1 MGIRERLSGNE
12 ASATAMKQIN
22 PDVVAAFPITPSTE
36 IPQYFSTFV
45 SNGQVDTEFVA
56 VESEHS
62 AMSACIGAEA
72 AGARAMTATS
82 ANGLSLMW
90 EMIYIA
96 SSLRLPIVMSLV
108 NRAVSGPLN
117 IHNDHSDAMG
127 VRDSGWIQLF
137 SENNQEAYD
146 NLIMAHR
153 IAENKDVLLPLMV
166 CQDGFI
172 TSHSIENIELVEDDK
187 VKEFVGEYKPEHYL
201 LNDKEPIAVGPLDL
215 QAYLFEHK
223 RQQAEA
229 MKNAKKVIL
238 DVAKDFEKLTGRK
251 YGLFE
256 EYRLDDAEIAI
267 VCMNSTA
274 GTAKYT
280 IDRLRE
286 KGIKAGLLKVRV
298 FRPFPGEEIAEALKY
313 IPAPVEEFV
322 PEETVQ
328 EVKAKAKEEAVQKAE
343 VKEPAKVNPILATEP
358 ATKKEVK
365 ADKAEKVEKV
375 ETNKK
380 EAVSPVENK
389 VGQTVALK
397 PDVKIAKEEPV
408 LDTQYVEQTRFD
420 VKPSLWQRFK
430 NSKIIRT
437 ISYIMKIKVVLE
449 FPALP
454 EGRGENR

>member
-12 ASATAMKQIN
+12 AAAIAMKQIN

-96 SSLRLPIVMSLV
+96 SSLRLPIVLSLV

-127 VRDSGWIQLF
+127 VRDAGWIMLF

-146 NLIMAHR
+146 NLLMAHR
-153 IAENKDVLLPLMV
+153 IAEHKDVLLPLMV

-172 TSHSIENIELVEDDK
+172 TSHSIENIELLEDDK
-187 VKEFVGEYKPEHYL
+187 VKAFVGEYHPEHYL
-201 LNDKEPIAVGPLDL
+201 LNDKEPIAIGPLDL

-223 RQQAEA
+223 AQQGNA
-229 MKNAKKVIL
+229 MKAAKKVIAE
-238 DVAKDFEKLTGRK
+238 VSKEFEELTGRK
-251 YGLFE
+251 YEFFE
-256 EYRLDDAEIAI
+256 RYQMDDAERVI

-274 GTAKYT
+274 GTTKAVVDELRAKG
-280 IDRLRE
+280 E
-286 KGIKAGLLKVRV
+286 KVGLLKIRM
-298 FRPFPGEEIAEALKY
+298 FRPFPAEEVAEALKG
-313 IPAPVEEFV
+313 
-322 PEETVQ
+322 
-328 EVKAKAKEEAVQKAE
+328 AKAIA
-343 VKEPAKVNPILATEP
+343 ILD
-358 ATKKEVK
+358 K
-365 ADKAEKVEKV
+365 ADSLNGAGGALFEDVVSAMYTSNVHVPAISYVYGIGGRDTTTKEISSVYSDLNSVVGNDKVE
-375 ETNKK
+375 N
-380 EAVSPVENK
+380 PYRYL
-389 VGQTVALK
+389 GL
-397 PDVKIAKEEPV
+397 
-408 LDTQYVEQTRFD
+408 
-420 VKPSLWQRFK
+420 
-430 NSKIIRT
+430 
-437 ISYIMKIKVVLE
+437 
-449 FPALP
+449 
-454 EGRGENR
+454 RG

>member
-12 ASATAMKQIN
+12 AAATAMKQIN

-45 SNGQVDTEFVA
+45 SNGVVDTEFVA

-117 IHNDHSDAMG
+117 IHCDHSDAMG

-137 SENNQEAYD
+137 SETNQEAYD

-172 TSHSIENIELVEDDK
+172 TSHSIENIELIEDEK
-187 VKEFVGEYKPEHYL
+187 VKEFVGQYKPEHYL
-201 LNDKEPIAVGPLDL
+201 LNKKEPIAIGPLDL

-223 RQQAEA
+223 AQQAKA
-229 MKNAKKVIL
+229 MIAAKKVIL
-238 DVAKDFEKLTGRK
+238 EVAEEFEKLTGRK
-251 YGLFE
+251 YGFFE
-256 EYRLDDAEIAI
+256 EYKLDDAEISI

-274 GTAKYT
+274 GTAKAT
-280 IDRLRE
+280 VNKLRE
-286 KGIKAGLLKVRV
+286 QGIKAGLLKVRV
-298 FRPFPGEEIAEALKY
+298 FRPFPAKEIAEALKNL
-313 IPAPVEEFV
+313 
-322 PEETVQ
+322 
-328 EVKAKAKEEAVQKAE
+328 KAIAV
-343 VKEPAKVNPILATEP
+343 LD
-358 ATKKEVK
+358 K
-365 ADKAEKVEKV
+365 ADSLNAAGGALFEDITSGMFVNNVNVPTVNYVYGIGGRDTTVEDLEKVYRDLLEIKDSG
-375 ETNKK
+375 KI
-380 EAVSPVENK
+380 ENPYRYL
-389 VGQTVALK
+389 GL
-397 PDVKIAKEEPV
+397 
-408 LDTQYVEQTRFD
+408 
-420 VKPSLWQRFK
+420 
-430 NSKIIRT
+430 
-437 ISYIMKIKVVLE
+437 
-449 FPALP
+449 
-454 EGRGENR
+454 RGEN